1 MSDIISIPI
10 YNDLRIIMKDIEGVN
25 DNFFLGWLGEV
36 IELSFDSAF
45 IDEPSVYQDEL
56 MRLIK
61 LGWNMSSRNITMEV
75 FSTLVYKTV
84 NQYAEISVNY
94 NIGPGRIVVIA
105 MDAEAIKLTVKER
118 LDEYPVE

>member
-1 MSDIISIPI
+1 MSNIISIPI

>member
-10 YNDLRIIMKDIEGVN
+10 YNDLRIVMKDIEGVN